1 MKPIR
6 TIAVAAL
13 SLLLVGMQ
21 LGALVHPYEHD
32 GERLGRPRGAVLLAP
47 GADQLCL
54 ICAAF
59 AAGAHASPAPDHAFG
74 AEPLLSPL
82 IAREFTSFAGAAPA
96 YYQSR
101 APPRAPPTFV

>member
-1 MKPIR
+1 MKALR

-32 GERLGRPRGAVLLAP
+32 GERIGRPHGAALLVP
-47 GADQLCL
+47 GADELCP

-59 AAGAHASPAPDHAFG
+59 AAGAHASPAPDHAFC
-74 AEPLLSPL
+74 AEPLSSPR

-101 APPRAPPTFV
+101 APPLAPPTFV